1 MKSTRTILVAVAAA
15 VIACV
20 LGVLAGSSGFGV
32 ASPDIMMS
40 IRVPRVLAGFGA
52 GAALAVAG
60 ALMQLLTRN
69 ALADPYVLGVAG
81 GASVGA
87 LGAMLFAAAAGVQLS
102 EWGVAGGA
110 AVGAAA
116 ASALLFGLL
125 WRRLASTATSSGG
138 DGAAAL
144 LLVGVMIGSGCSAL
158 VSLIL
163 TLADEGQLRGMV
175 FWLLGDLNGATQ
187 WQVAWIAWLVA
198 LALVWPTARQLDW
211 LARGDAWAATLGVP
225 VARRRRIALGAAAL
239 ATGAAVATAG
249 AIGFV
254 GLVVPHALRL
264 LGARPAAMLLPASA
278 LGGGAFVVLADAAA
292 RTLVAPV
299 QLPVGVI
306 AAAVGVPSFLALL
319 LQGGYRR
326 TR

>member
-1 MKSTRTILVAVAAA
+1 MLGRLAIMLALAVVAVA
-15 VIACV
+15 V
-20 LGVLAGSSGFGV
+20 GVSAGSSGWGW
-32 ASPDIMMS
+32 ATPEILWK

-52 GAALAVAG
+52 GAALALAG

-69 ALADPYVLGVAG
+69 PLADPYVLGLSG

-87 LGAMLFAAAAGVQLS
+87 LLMLWLGSVGGAWLLP
-102 EWGVAGGA
+102 EWGVAIGA
-110 AVGAAA
+110 GAGALAA
-116 ASALLFGLL
+116 ASVLFLLSWRLLGCTGL
-125 WRRLASTATSSGG
+125 AATQESSV
-138 DGAAAL
+138 AL
-144 LLVGVMIGSGCSAL
+144 LLVGVMIGTACSAFVSMLL
-158 VSLIL
+158 V
-163 TLADEGQLRGMV
+163 LASEMQLRGMV

-187 WQVAWIAWLVA
+187 WQVAWVAWLVA
-198 LALVWPTARQLDW
+198 LALVWPTARQLVW

-278 LGGGAFVVLADAAA
+278 LGGGAFGVLAAAAA

-326 TR
+326 KR